1 VDELKVLLVDDEAEF
16 VSALAE
22 RLSMRKMQVRTA
34 SNGMDA
40 LKLIE
45 SDPPQIVVL
54 DLMMPGMNGIE
65 VLEQI
70 KARYS
75 NIPVILLTGMGAAQ
89 EAAKGMSKGAFDYL
103 AKPFDIDQ
111 LIERM
116 GEAISSSEQRK

>member
-1 VDELKVLLVDDEAEF
+1 VDELKVLLVDDEVEF

-22 RLSMRKMQVRTA
+22 RLSMRKMAVRTA
-34 SNGMDA
+34 NNGMDA
-40 LKLIE
+40 LKLIAT
-45 SDPPQIVVL
+45 DPPQIVVL

-75 NIPVILLTGMGAAQ
+75 DIPVIVLTGMGAAQ
-89 EAAKGMSKGAFDYL
+89 EADKGMRKGAFDYL

-111 LIERM
+111 LIERI
-116 GEAISSSEQRK
+116 GEAISSSKQRK